1 MSTGRWV
8 TLGLLVLLAGVQA
21 QLWFGQGSLPHVWGL
36 RAQLAEQ
43 RDGNDAARAR
53 NERIAVEVTDL
64 KEGLEIVEEKARSEL
79 GMLRPNEILVRV
91 APR

>member
-8 TLGLLVLLAGVQA
+8 TLGLLLLLAGVQA
-21 QLWFGQGSLPHVWGL
+21 QLWFGQGSLPHVWAL

-43 RDGNDAARAR
+43 RAANDAARAR
-53 NERIAVEVTDL
+53 NERIAVEVADL

-79 GMLRPNEILVRV
+79 GMLRPDEILVRV